1 MFGGTTMKK
10 TIVNTSALKAPGS
23 GRSRACGSIFPR
35 AGTAGRGGFTLI
47 ELLVVIA
54 IIAILAAMLLPALAS
69 AKEKAKRISCLNN
82 LKQIGIG
89 MTVYAGDN
97 NDLVISAREIAA
109 GNPAAGFNQC
119 ALNVPDASGAKSVS
133 LNVQSNGASIW
144 SCPGRPNVIVPVYD
158 PTPGGSPNPQ
168 WDIGYQYF
176 GGISEWLN
184 YVYTGGLKPSFSPVK
199 LGFSKPYWC
208 LAADVMAHPS
218 GGWGAIPPGGSTQIY
233 QSLPA
238 HHSGGSLRPPGGN
251 EVFCD
256 DSAQWIKIDQ
266 TRMLTSW
273 LTDGS
278 RDFYF
283 YQDPKD
289 FPTLLALHLNAGG
302 MVPPP

>member
-1 MFGGTTMKK
+1 MFDGLIMKR
-10 TIVNTSALKAPGS
+10 TFANTWALENPAP
-23 GRSRACGSIFPR
+23 GRSRTCGSIFLR
-35 AGTAGRGGFTLI
+35 AGTVGRGGFTLI

-69 AKEKAKRISCLNN
+69 AKEKAKRIACLNN

-97 NDLVISAREIAA
+97 NDLLISAR
-109 GNPAAGFNQC
+109 PVTTTTFNQV
-119 ALNVPDASGAKSVS
+119 ALNVTDASGAKSVN
-133 LNVQSNGASIW
+133 LNVQSNGPSIW
-144 SCPGRPNVIVPVYD
+144 SCPGRPNVNVPVYD

-176 GGISEWLN
+176 GGITTWNN
-184 YVYTGGLKPSFSPVK
+184 YVYTGGLKPSLSPVK

-208 LAADVMAHPS
+208 LAADVIAHPT
-218 GGWGAIPPGGSTQIY
+218 GGWGAIPAGGSLQIY

-256 DSAQWIKIDQ
+256 DSAQWIKVDQ
-266 TRMLTSW
+266 MRMLTSW

-283 YQDPKD
+283 YQDSKD
-289 FPTLLALHLNAGG
+289 FPALLALHLNAGG
-302 MVPPP
+302 MLPPAQ